1 VSRNLLKWLPAIV
14 VPAVVV
20 AGVIAVPFQAGAA
33 VDLPDKTPDEVL
45 LMVSDSTETSFS
57 GTVEK
62 VADLG
67 LPQMDLSAGLSDSMV
82 DSMSES
88 IPEGM
93 EDFVPGAAATGALAS
108 ALELLSGSHTARV
121 FVDGPTNVRVQ
132 IQDRLAERNLVSN
145 GTDAWAYDSQTDTAT
160 RVAIPSDLEATIEEK
175 VAAFQVLAPSD
186 LSTPA
191 QVADRFLSEIDPS
204 TTVTVG
210 SDGEVAGRSVY
221 ELVLTPK
228 STGTLVASV
237 SIAVDSE
244 TGLPMQVT
252 VMAQGQEAPAFQTG
266 FTSVDFSTPSGDLF
280 DFSPPAGSTV
290 VEQEI
295 PEMSDLQRDTEAKM
309 GDEPIVT
316 GEAWDSIVEI
326 SAASIPGGLADNPLV
341 AQIATEVDGG
351 QVLSTSLVNV
361 FLATDGRV
369 FAGSVPVE
377 ALQAAANAQ

>member
-1 VSRNLLKWLPAIV
+1 MSRNLLKWLPAVV

-33 VDLPDKTPDEVL
+33 VDLPDKTADEVL

-82 DSMSES
+82 ESMSEQV
-88 IPEGM
+88 PEGM

-145 GTDAWAYDSQTDTAT
+145 GTDAWAYDSQTNTAT
-160 RVAIPSDLEATIEEK
+160 HVAIPSDLEATIEEK
-175 VAAFQVLAPSD
+175 IAALQVLAPSD

-204 TTVTVG
+204 TTVSVG
-210 SDGEVAGRSVY
+210 TDGEVAGRSVY

-244 TGLPMQVT
+244 TGLPMRVT
-252 VMAQGQEAPAFQTG
+252 VMAQGQEDPAFQAG
-266 FTSVDFSTPSGDLF
+266 FTSVDFRAPSGDLF
-280 DFSPPAGSTV
+280 DFSPPAGATV

-295 PEMSDLQRDTEAKM
+295 PEMSDLQKDTEKM
-309 GDEPIVT
+309 RGDEPVVT

-326 SAASIPGGLADNPLV
+326 SVASVPEGLADNPLV

-351 QVLSTSLVNV
+351 RVLSTSLVNV
-361 FLATDGRV
+361 LLATDGRV

-377 ALQAAANAQ
+377 ALQAAASAQ

>member
-1 VSRNLLKWLPAIV
+1 MSRNLLRWLPAIV

-20 AGVIAVPFQAGAA
+20 AGVIAAPFQAGAA

-62 VADLG
+62 VANLG
-67 LPQMDLSAGLSDSMV
+67 LPQMDLSAGMSDSMV
-82 DSMSES
+82 ESMSES

-93 EDFVPGAAATGALAS
+93 EDFVPGAAATGAIAS

-160 RVAIPSDLEATIEEK
+160 HVAIPSDLESTIEEK
-175 VAAFQVLAPSD
+175 IEAMQVLAPAD

-210 SDGEVAGRSVY
+210 ADGEVAGRSVY

-244 TGLPMQVT
+244 TGLPMRVT
-252 VMAQGQEAPAFQTG
+252 VMAAGQEDPAFQAG
-266 FTSVDFSTPSGDLF
+266 FTSVDFSTPSADLF
-280 DFSPPAGSTV
+280 DFSPPAGAIV
-290 VEQEI
+290 VEQAI
-295 PEMSDLQRDTEAKM
+295 PEASDLPRDGAGKR

-316 GEAWDSIVEI
+316 GDAWDSIVEI
-326 SAASIPGGLADNPLV
+326 SAASIPAGLADNPLV
-341 AQIATEVDGG
+341 AQIAAEVDGG
-351 QVLSTSLVNV
+351 RVLSTSLVNV
-361 FLATDGRV
+361 FLAVDGRV

-377 ALQAAANAQ
+377 ALQAAASAQ